1 MNSFIKE
8 KLINDNLAKKSLKSS
23 LKSDNDFWNDCLI
36 DSDTEYK
43 KSKLLKLQNSSQST
57 NKVQSISNNNSKVKI
72 NNLKKTMSRST
83 TFSKDVFKIFIEKY
97 PKINQVLKEKKMEI
111 NKRRKA
117 QERCKS

>member
-43 KSKLLKLQNSSQST
+43 KSKLLKLQNSSQKT
-57 NKVQSISNNNSKVKI
+57 IKKSK
-72 NNLKKTMSRST
+72 
-83 TFSKDVFKIFIEKY
+83 
-97 PKINQVLKEKKMEI
+97 
-111 NKRRKA
+111 
-117 QERCKS
+117 